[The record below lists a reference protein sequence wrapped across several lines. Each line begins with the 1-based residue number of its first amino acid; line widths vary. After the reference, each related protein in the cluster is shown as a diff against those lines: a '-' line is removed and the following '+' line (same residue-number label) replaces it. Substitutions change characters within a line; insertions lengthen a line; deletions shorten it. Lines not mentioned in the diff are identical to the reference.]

1 MACDLEKIE
10 ENEREKPNV
19 VIQLNTLG
27 LEELVSLTLK
37 LEEEWKLIKKNYTIL
52 ESAVVTYDKCKNC
65 VEQLNPSKYEAKN
78 FNIFMNEL
86 ERSELIKL
94 CGKEPDDKNKSV
106 DIKDSQEKNKLENID
121 NLIDKI
127 KISNKEEEKE
137 IEKEKE
143 EKEKENE
150 KENEKEKEK
159 EKKQQTLDVH
169 IPLTSLV
176 YIPGKIVDT
185 ENFLIRMGTNYYVQR
200 NSEQTIEYF
209 NDKVKRLNEQIK
221 KLKVTLIEKKNEI
234 DLCKNYI
241 QIKREQQINN
251 LNTNTQ
257 PSSLNVNPSVNS

>member
-27 LEELVSLTLK
+27 LEELISLTLK
-37 LEEEWKLIKKNYTIL
+37 LEEEWKIIKKNYTIL
-52 ESAVVTYDKCKNC
+52 ESAIVTYDKCKNC

-94 CGKEPDDKNKSV
+94 CTKEQDNKSK
-106 DIKDSQEKNKLENID
+106 DTDKEDSQEKKKIENID
-121 NLIDKI
+121 NLIDQI
-127 KISNKEEEKE
+127 KINEKEEEKE
-137 IEKEKE
+137 
-143 EKEKENE
+143 
-150 KENEKEKEK
+150 
-159 EKKQQTLDVH
+159 KKQKSLDVH

-176 YIPGKIVDT
+176 YVPGKIVDT

-200 NSEQTIEYF
+200 NSQQTIEYF
-209 NDKVKRLNEQIK
+209 NDKIKRLNEQIK
-221 KLKVTLIEKKNEI
+221 KLKITLIEKKNEI

-241 QIKREQQINN
+241 QIKREQQRSN

-257 PSSLNVNPSVNS
+257 ASSLNPSVSS